1 MARRVRRTEGT
12 VGDLPV
18 GRARSAI
25 EPLLGVAA
33 ALAAFAR
40 NDFGI
45 VLKGAVWKRMTTG
58 TRAQLL

>member
-1 MARRVRRTEGT
+1 
-12 VGDLPV
+12 
-18 GRARSAI
+18 
-25 EPLLGVAA
+25 LLVVAA